1 MRRLHFALLAVMV
14 LVAQP
19 LLAKTYYVGSCKTGA
34 YSTIGAAVAAV
45 PAGSIVDVCPGTY
58 PEQVVISQP
67 LTLQGIASGGSSQA
81 IITMPASGLTTT
93 TSVIF
98 ATVAAQ
104 LEVTAGPVNITGIT
118 VDGTATSS
126 VCPTVWDIGIYYFSG
141 SSGTINAVQTAN
153 QNCNAYGMGI
163 YAENETAT
171 PLSITV
177 ENGNVTR
184 ASEFGIEA
192 CSAETPSTLTATI
205 KNNYVANTS
214 IGINIDCQT
223 AATVTGNF
231 VDTTSYIGILAGNP
245 STKVIA
251 NTVTNAFN
259 GIRVGGNGPEVSG
272 NTVVDAEGGI
282 VLDAVGT
289 ATSNHIVNSAW
300 GLWFAVPGSTAEN
313 NLIIQAQYGALFQ
326 CLTETVS
333 GNTFVGA
340 GVGFEEYPGTSTGT
354 NKFYNVPTLTTGCS
368 GSAKP

>member
-1 MRRLHFALLAVMV
+1 MPRFRFALLGIV
-14 LVAQP
+14 LLVVQP

-34 YSTIGAAVAAV
+34 YATIGAAVAAV

-67 LTLQGIASGGSSQA
+67 LTLQGVASGGSSQA
-81 IITMPASGLTTT
+81 IITMPSAGLTTT
-93 TSVIF
+93 TSLTWG
-98 ATVAAQ
+98 TVAAQ
-104 LEVTAGPVNITGIT
+104 VEVTASPVNITGIT

-126 VCPTVWDIGIYYFSG
+126 ICPTVSNIGIFYFSG
-141 SSGTINAVQTAN
+141 ASGTINEVQTAH
-153 QNCNAYGMGI
+153 QNCNSFGVAI

-177 ENGNVTR
+177 ENGNVTG
-184 ASEFGIEA
+184 ASEYGIDA

-205 KNNYVANTS
+205 KNNYVANTP

-223 AATVTGNF
+223 IASVTGNF
-231 VDTTSYIGILAGNP
+231 VDTTSYIGILVGNP
-245 STKVIA
+245 STKVTG

-289 ATSNHIVNSAW
+289 ATSNHIVNSTW
-300 GLWFAVPGSTAEN
+300 GLWFAVPGSTVEN
-313 NLIIQAQYGALFQ
+313 NFIIQAQYGALFQ
-326 CLTETVS
+326 CYTETIS
-333 GNTFVGA
+333 GNTFVG
-340 GVGFEEYPGTSTGT
+340 VLTGFDEYPGTSTGT

-368 GSAKP
+368 